1 MAINTWLSLDFREP
15 LDSHEKTSAQKYVL
29 IYNHAISNTIGLLL
43 LIRGKNP
50 TAVWGIPSMS
60 GLLI

>member
-1 MAINTWLSLDFREP
+1 MNNTRSSYFREP
-15 LDSHEKTSAQKYVL
+15 LEMPEKTSAQKQVP
-29 IYNHAISNTIGLLL
+29 IYNHAISNTTGLLL
-43 LIRGKNP
+43 LIRRKYP

>member
-1 MAINTWLSLDFREP
+1 MNNTWTSSYFREP
-15 LDSHEKTSAQKYVL
+15 LEMHEKIPAQKYVP

-43 LIRGKNP
+43 LIRGKYP
-50 TAVWGIPSMS
+50 TAVWGIPSTS